1 MKTAA
6 ITLRLS
12 AELARSLARIAR
24 GRGIPKSQVV
34 REAVAMYLAPS
45 GSEAK
50 SPRITASSLAVRWKD
65 LPRLTAVEA
74 SDFQRDVEA
83 ARRDLPLG
91 ATLWK

>member
-12 AELARSLARIAR
+12 AELAKNLGRIAR
-24 GRGIPKSQVV
+24 RRGIPKPQVV
-34 REAVAMYLAPS
+34 REAVTTYLAPS
-45 GSEAK
+45 RSEAK
-50 SPRITASSLAVRWKD
+50 SSRITASALALHWKG
-65 LPRLTAVEA
+65 LPRLTPDEA
-74 SDFQRDVEA
+74 SDFKRDVEA